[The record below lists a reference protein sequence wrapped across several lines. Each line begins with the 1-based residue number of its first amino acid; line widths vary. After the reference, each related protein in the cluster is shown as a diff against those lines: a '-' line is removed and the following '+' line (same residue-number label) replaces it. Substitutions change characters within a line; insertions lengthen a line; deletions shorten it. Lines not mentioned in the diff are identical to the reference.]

1 MPTPWSYD
9 HIADIYATDMGR
21 SMPFDDIAWYVERAR
36 QAGGPVLELGCG
48 TGRVLLPMARA
59 GLPVTG
65 VDRSLPML
73 AQLRNEA
80 RAQGTAPLVAQMD
93 MRELGLAG
101 HFHCIVLAYS
111 LITYVWDPAQ
121 AVALLRDLRERLAPG
136 GQLVVDSF
144 IPKPMRHFTDFQH
157 DYQRAHRQGTL
168 ERSKKITSLD
178 QHRHRIERRYVLR
191 DETGRI
197 ERVIDTTDVIR
208 PYEVAELHEL
218 ARGAGLMVADCSF
231 DYGASTSAQDARFIT
246 LSLRSA

>member
-59 GLPVTG
+59 GLAVTG

-73 AQLRNEA
+73 AQLRSEA

-111 LITYVWDPAQ
+111 LITYVSDPAQ
-121 AVALLRDLRERLAPG
+121 AVALLRDLRARLAPG

-178 QHRHRIERRYVLR
+178 QHRH
-191 DETGRI
+191 RI